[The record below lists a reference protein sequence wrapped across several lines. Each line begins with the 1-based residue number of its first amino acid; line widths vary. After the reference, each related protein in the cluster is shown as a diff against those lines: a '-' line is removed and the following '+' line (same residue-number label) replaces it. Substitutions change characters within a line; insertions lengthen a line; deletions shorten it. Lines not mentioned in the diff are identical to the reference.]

1 MHQALLVDELL
12 RLIFS
17 FAAEDGS
24 AMVSALARSC
34 RAWTDPALD
43 FVWMNLTSIVPL
55 LHTIP
60 DVQLVDG
67 VYVCNIFCPIPVPA
81 ANLMCARFL
90 ESRMPSVI

>member
-24 AMVSALARSC
+24 ATLSALARSC

-43 FVWMNLTSIVPL
+43 FVWVKLTSVVPL
-55 LHTIP
+55 LYTIP
-60 DVQLVDG
+60 DVYLVDG
-67 VYVCNIFCPIPVPA
+67 VYVCDTFYPVPVPV
-81 ANLMCARFL
+81 ANLMCGRPL
-90 ESRMPSVI
+90 ENRMRSVI